1 VNPDSKTSK
10 IAYLNSEYPYF
21 SQSFI
26 LREIQKLRAMGFDIR
41 VVSINLPA
49 RAYDEMSLEEQGE
62 VGKTYYVKGAG
73 VFGIAKAHLTTFIM
87 NPVAYLRG
95 LFYSLRLTG
104 ADLRKLVPMLAY
116 FIEAVVV
123 GRWMKSEELS
133 HLHVHLANPGCTVGM
148 ITSRIYPI
156 EFSFTAHG
164 PDEFYDAP
172 GYRLEEKV
180 ARAAFVVCIGFFAR
194 SQLMLLSDP
203 HNWDK
208 LEVAPLGVDPD
219 VFTPRPSRPT
229 NDAFEILCVGRLVP
243 AKGQHVLVAAVD
255 RLVKSGRNVR
265 LRLVGG
271 GPDRESLER
280 EVSKR
285 YLGEHVVFEGIINQD
300 QIRELFYK
308 ADVFALPSFAEGIP
322 VALMEAMAMG
332 IPCITTFVA
341 GISEL
346 IRDGVDGILV
356 APSDQEGLV
365 HAIERLIDNPELV
378 REFARAGRERVID
391 KYNLDR
397 NVARLAT
404 VFRKRIKEPTIR
416 NSQRS
421 SLPSWRLS
429 EQLPASLEASAQAKA
444 LPRN

>member
-1 VNPDSKTSK
+1 VSSNSTTSK
-10 IAYLNSEYPYF
+10 IAYLNSEYPHF

-26 LREIQKLRAMGFDIR
+26 LREIQRLRATGFDIR
-41 VVSINLPA
+41 VISINSPA
-49 RAYDEMSLEEQGE
+49 RSYSEMSLEEQGE

-73 VFGIAKAHLTTFIM
+73 VSGIAKAHLTSLVL

-95 LFYSLRLTG
+95 LFYALRLAG
-104 ADLRKLVPMLAY
+104 ADLQKVLPMLAY

-123 GRWMKSEELS
+123 GRWMKAEQLS
-133 HLHVHLANPGCTVGM
+133 HLHVHLSNPGCTVGM

-194 SQLMLLSDP
+194 SQLMLLSEP

-219 VFTPRPSRPT
+219 VFAPRPSRPP
-229 NDAFEILCVGRLVP
+229 NDVFEILCVGRLVP
-243 AKGQHVLVAAVD
+243 AKGQHVLLAAFD
-255 RLVKSGRNVR
+255 RLVKSNRNVR

-280 EVSKR
+280 EVSR
-285 YLGEHVVFEGIINQD
+285 RALGQHVIFEGMINQD
-300 QIRELFYK
+300 RIRELFYK

-346 IRDGVDGILV
+346 IRNGIDGILV
-356 APSDQEGLV
+356 APSDQDGLV
-365 HAIERLIDNPELV
+365 HAFERLIDNPELC

-416 NSQRS
+416 NHQKN

-429 EQLPASLEASAQAKA
+429 EQLPASLESSAQAKA
-444 LPRN
+444 LPPN